1 RAWMAGGPRL
11 AQNPLAPPWRRAL
24 ERAMSKAAFSIK
36 AFGVY
41 LLVLGVCLVLV
52 PNLLLGLFAMPRTD
66 EVWIRVVGVL
76 VFNIGLYY
84 WFAAQ
89 GEATSVFR
97 ASIATRVLVLV
108 AFAAF
113 AALGFAPPMLVL
125 FGLADFAGALWT
137 WQALKRDAAA

>member
-1 RAWMAGGPRL
+1 MP
-11 AQNPLAPPWRRAL
+11 
-24 ERAMSKAAFSIK
+24 KAAFSIK

-41 LLVLGVCLVLV
+41 LLVLGVSLVLV
-52 PNLLLGLFAMPRTD
+52 PNLLLSVFGMPRTD

-76 VFNIGLYY
+76 VFNIGVYY

-97 ASIATRVLVLV
+97 ASIYTRVLVLV

-113 AALGFAPPMLVL
+113 AALGLAPPMLVL
-125 FGLADFAGALWT
+125 FGAADFAGAVWT
-137 WQALKRDAAA
+137 WQALMRDQGAGAAAHAPA

>member
-1 RAWMAGGPRL
+1 
-11 AQNPLAPPWRRAL
+11 
-24 ERAMSKAAFSIK
+24 MSKAAFSIK

-41 LLVLGVCLVLV
+41 LLALGVCLVFV
-52 PNLLLGLFAMPRTD
+52 PNLLLSVFGMPRTD
-66 EVWIRVVGVL
+66 EVWIRVVGLL

-97 ASIATRVLVLV
+97 ASVYTRVLVLV

-113 AALGFAPPMLVL
+113 AALGLAPPMLVL
-125 FGLADFAGALWT
+125 FGVADFAGGVWT
-137 WQALKRDAAA
+137 WFALKADAQA

>member
-1 RAWMAGGPRL
+1 
-11 AQNPLAPPWRRAL
+11 
-24 ERAMSKAAFSIK
+24 MSKAAFSIK

-41 LLVLGVCLVLV
+41 LLLLGVSLVLV
-52 PNLLLGLFAMPRTD
+52 PNLLLGVFAMPRTD